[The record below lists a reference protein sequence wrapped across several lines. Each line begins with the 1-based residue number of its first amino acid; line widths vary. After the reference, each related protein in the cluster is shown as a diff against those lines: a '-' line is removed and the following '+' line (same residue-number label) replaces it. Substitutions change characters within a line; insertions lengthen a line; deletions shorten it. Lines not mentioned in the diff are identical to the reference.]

1 MRILDIAYLSATSFS
16 KRELKLTTESPYS
29 LVVPKDMGAI
39 DATRIA
45 ELNRIG
51 VICVVNSLPTDPLEG
66 IVSLD
71 SVSRQIEKRRGII
84 VSSVSEELAKLLA
97 DPLLIDAKS
106 RYGWFNAERPNL
118 EWCERHKHLT
128 VLPCQYA

>member
-1 MRILDIAYLSATSFS
+1 MRILDIAYLSPTSFS

-66 IVSLD
+66 
-71 SVSRQIEKRRGII
+71 RRP
-84 VSSVSEELAKLLA
+84 VFFVRTVLQRKKPSEEPTGA
-97 DPLLIDAKS
+97 S
-106 RYGWFNAERPNL
+106 N
-118 EWCERHKHLT
+118 RH
-128 VLPCQYA
+128 P